1 MRTQEEINLK
11 IAELENDIDKGIG
24 RTDISKIQIAILQD
38 EDDADNYEQHE
49 DSWIHQGAEQVRN
62 WMEGYDWDF

>member
-11 IAELENDIDKGIG
+11 VAELENDIDKGIG
-24 RTDISKIQIAILQD
+24 RRDISKIQIAILQD
-38 EDDADNYEQHE
+38 EDDADNYEEHE

-62 WMEGYDWDF
+62 WMEGYDWD